1 MNMSEGIIIALI
13 TLCGTLIG
21 VFVSAKATQDKM
33 AQQLETAQAVTNTKL
48 EYLANEVRRHNQF
61 AERIPA
67 VEGRLDVI
75 DEKIKVANN
84 RIKEL
89 EERTA

>member
-1 MNMSEGIIIALI
+1 MSEGIIIALI

-33 AQQLETAQAVTNTKL
+33 AQQLETTQAVTNTKL
-48 EYLANEVRRHNQF
+48 EYLANEVHRHNQF

-75 DEKIKVANN
+75 DEKIKVANG
-84 RIKEL
+84 RIKDL